1 VATPPLFMDPE
12 FTRILLKVAIVG
24 GAIGIIGAGLLVLA
38 FRAFARPRD
47 IRPFVL
53 IAALLGFVLLCC
65 VLLLGLSFI
74 R

>member
-1 VATPPLFMDPE
+1 MATPPLFMDSE

>member
-1 VATPPLFMDPE
+1 MDPE

-38 FRAFARPRD
+38 FRAFARPRE

>member
-1 VATPPLFMDPE
+1 MV
-12 FTRILLKVAIVG
+12 IVG
-24 GAIGIIGAGLLVLA
+24 GAIGIIGAGLLILA

-47 IRPFVL
+47 VRPFIL

-65 VLLLGLSFI
+65 VLLVGLSLI

>member
-1 VATPPLFMDPE
+1 MPLLFMDPE
-12 FTRILLKVAIVG
+12 FTRLLLRVAIVG
-24 GAIGIIGAGLLVLA
+24 GGIGIIGAGLLILA

-47 IRPFVL
+47 LRPFVL

>member
-1 VATPPLFMDPE
+1 MDPE

-53 IAALLGFVLLCC
+53 IAALLGFVLRCC

>member
-1 VATPPLFMDPE
+1 MTSD
-12 FTRILLKVAIVG
+12 FTAILLRVVIVG
-24 GAIGIIGAGLLVLA
+24 GTIGIIGAGLLIFA

-47 IRPFVL
+47 LRPFVL

-65 VLLLGLSFI
+65 VLLLGISFI